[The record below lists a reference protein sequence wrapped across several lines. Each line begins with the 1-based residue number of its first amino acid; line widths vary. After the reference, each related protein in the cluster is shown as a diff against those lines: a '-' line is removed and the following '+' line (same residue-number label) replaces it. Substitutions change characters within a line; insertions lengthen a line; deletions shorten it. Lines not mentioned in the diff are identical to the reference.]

1 MTGSLIL
8 YGSVSLLTALS
19 SEISA
24 RAKNKIIR
32 SFAFLFT
39 LLIPSFVAG
48 IRYGIGTD
56 YFNYKF
62 IFEKIKYGYEVRPE
76 IGYKLINHMVAI
88 SGGNIQHVFFIVSFL
103 TILFVY
109 LTLSDHKEKISVG
122 LGMLVFMLIYYQLS
136 YNAVRH
142 VLAMSIGLYSVKY
155 IFKRRFFKYTIFILL
170 AMSFHLSS
178 VLMFPFYYIYKLI
191 GVKKRAILKTLF
203 FISVVLFMINYDKIL
218 YFIINKIPAIE
229 YYSIYLKTK
238 DNVSFGF
245 GIFILN
251 IPYILPGLIYYNQL
265 KEYDDRFIFYYELLL
280 VGFLLKFMS
289 YFAADYISRV
299 SDIFFISIIIII
311 PYYFKILKRRKNLV
325 VLNIFLIAFLFFM
338 WIFTYF
344 YSGKSD
350 TVPFKSIFFR

>member
-1 MTGSLIL
+1 MSIFL
-8 YGSVSLLTALS
+8 YGSVSIFTALCAELS
-19 SEISA
+19 V
-24 RAKNKIIR
+24 RVRDKIIR
-32 SFAFLFT
+32 YIFILFT
-39 LLIPSFVAG
+39 LIIPSSLAG
-48 IRYGIGTD
+48 MRYGIGTD
-56 YFNYKF
+56 YFSYKR
-62 IFEKIKYGYEVRPE
+62 IFENINNGLGSRTE
-76 IGYKLINHMVAI
+76 IGYNLINYIIGHM
-88 SGGNIQHVFFIVSFL
+88 GGNIQTVFFVVSFV
-103 TILFVY
+103 TILFIY
-109 LTLSDHKEKISVG
+109 LSLCEHKGKISVG
-122 LGMLVFMLIYYQLS
+122 IGMLVFMLIYYQLS
-136 YNAVRH
+136 YNVVRH

-344 YSGKSD
+344 YSGKAD